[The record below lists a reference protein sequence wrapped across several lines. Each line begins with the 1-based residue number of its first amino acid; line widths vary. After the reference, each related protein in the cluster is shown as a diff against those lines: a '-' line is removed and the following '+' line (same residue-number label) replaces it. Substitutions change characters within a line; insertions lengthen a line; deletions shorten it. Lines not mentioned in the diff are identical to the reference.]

1 MRHKQKPANA
11 LPGHRSPSDAQMPLI
26 LVEKEQGALR
36 IKAMDRHAAAH
47 SLTIGMALTQAR
59 AIAPHIQI
67 ATAEPQKDAD
77 YLRDC
82 ALACE
87 IFTPLVAVWRKDG
100 LLLDVTGCEH
110 LFGGE
115 KKLVAYARQRLRRLG
130 LEVRTAFANTPHAA
144 WALARFAHETPH
156 PSLATVESEHDI
168 NGEVVFTPTLSE
180 MEKRLLALPIH
191 SLEAG
196 KAVLI
201 ALSRAGFRVLGD
213 LAKRPSHLLTARFGA
228 DLVTTLK
235 RILGQED
242 SRITPL
248 RPAPPILAE
257 AVFPEPLTQMG
268 ALLTA
273 LETLANRIGSELE
286 QNARGGRQFEASFFR
301 SDGAV
306 RRLQIE
312 TAQATRNV
320 ASLMRLFALKIETLA
335 DPIDPGFGFDFI
347 RLGVTRSE
355 VLTQT
360 QPRLSSQAG
369 IRADLRSDSPPFH
382 APDHAP
388 DRQNDADE
396 LAALI
401 DRLVVR
407 FGRDAVRRF
416 VAHETH
422 DPARAGTTTP
432 YLNPVS
438 SGTGSPPEP
447 GQPPRRP
454 LQFLPHPQPIDI
466 LAKSAD
472 SPQASFRWRRVVH
485 TIIRAEGP
493 ERIAPEWWRHH
504 EWHDDKSPA
513 TRDYYR
519 VEDQDGYRF
528 WIFREMDA
536 DLDFENLPREKSGPL
551 SHWFIHGLFA

>member
-1 MRHKQKPANA
+1 MRHKQKPDNA
-11 LPGHRSPSDAQMPLI
+11 LPGRRSPLDAQTPLI
-26 LVEKEQGALR
+26 LVEKEKGTLK
-36 IKAMDRHAAAH
+36 IKALDRHAAAH
-47 SLTIGMALTQAR
+47 SLTIGMGVTQAR

-87 IFTPLVAVWRKDG
+87 IFSPLVAVWRKDG

-115 KKLVAYARQRLRRLG
+115 KKLAAYARQRLRQLG
-130 LEVRTAFANTPHAA
+130 LEVRTAFANTPQAA
-144 WALARFAHETPH
+144 WALARFAHETP
-156 PSLATVESEHDI
+156 PLLPAGTESGHDI
-168 NGEVVFTPTLSE
+168 NGGVVLTPTLSE
-180 MEKRLLALPIH
+180 AEKRLYALPIH
-191 SLEAG
+191 ALEAD

-235 RILGQED
+235 RIFGQED

-248 RPAPPILAE
+248 RSPPQILAE

-273 LETLANRIGSELE
+273 LETLANRIGLALE

-320 ASLMRLFALKIETLA
+320 ASLMRLFALKIETLT

-360 QPRLSSQAG
+360 QPLLPPQAG
-369 IRADLRSDSPPFH
+369 IKLGARSDHPPFH

-388 DRQNDADE
+388 DRQNDEGE

-422 DPARAGTTTP
+422 NPARAGTTTP

-438 SGTGSPPEP
+438 SGACLPPEP

-466 LAKSAD
+466 LPKSAD
-472 SPQASFRWRRVVH
+472 HPQAGFRWRRVIH
-485 TIIRAEGP
+485 AIIRAEGP

-504 EWHDDKSPA
+504 EWQNDKWPA
-513 TRDYYR
+513 SRDYYR

-528 WIFREMDA
+528 WIFREAEA
-536 DLDFENLPREKSGPL
+536 DLEPENSPRETSLAL